1 MPTTSSIAN
10 TNDDNFEI
18 VTSTA
23 TTITPKSTIAK
34 GEPIKQSHWLSAF
47 FTFQIWSNVLKQS
60 LSQPR
65 SLLLP
70 SVKYVHVKVSW
81 SKLSIITIRP
91 FSSSSDVDK
100 EPCTESTAVIAG
112 GVGGGI
118 ILCLI
123 FVCLL
128 IAIFCI
134 CNRYCVFTE
143 CKMVCCVRLDF
154 GLVS

>member
-1 MPTTSSIAN
+1 MFILTIFVLSKCCILDGGNGEDVFYGTLMPTTSSIAN

-34 GEPIKQSHWLSAF
+34 GEPIKQSHWPSAF

-70 SVKYVHVKVSW
+70 SVKYVHVKVS
-81 SKLSIITIRP
+81 
-91 FSSSSDVDK
+91 
-100 EPCTESTAVIAG
+100 
-112 GVGGGI
+112 
-118 ILCLI
+118 
-123 FVCLL
+123 
-128 IAIFCI
+128 
-134 CNRYCVFTE
+134 
-143 CKMVCCVRLDF
+143 
-154 GLVS
+154 